1 MGISK
6 RYPPKPRWP
15 RLAVIQEPT
24 EVEHI
29 PFMDSDVSK
38 SRMGWLVGFSQFE
51 KVGLTLGRWHDVL
64 GLWTCHLPKHH
75 SSCFSHFFWVDDR
88 STIPSSWLDWWTKYP
103 KEMPKSSFKKTPA
116 FGTKRWC
123 PKCQGV
129 QLLYICFFWGVLNIK
144 VYGWIEK
151 KQKKTSIWSSKRK
164 ILTEPVHWTTA
175 RTTPRQPRKT
185 CQSFR
190 RNWCYPVRQHEM
202 VMTWSCP
209 FSKGDSTSKT

>member
-1 MGISK
+1 MLGNSLLITLYARYSPQKTSFLAAWLAHILDIIYIYIYVCIVIIKIKEISSPPLPWDSTIMGISK

-75 SSCFSHFFWVDDR
+75 SSCFSHFF
-88 STIPSSWLDWWTKYP
+88 
-103 KEMPKSSFKKTPA
+103 
-116 FGTKRWC
+116 G
-123 PKCQGV
+123 
-129 QLLYICFFWGVLNIK
+129 
-144 VYGWIEK
+144 
-151 KQKKTSIWSSKRK
+151 
-164 ILTEPVHWTTA
+164 
-175 RTTPRQPRKT
+175 
-185 CQSFR
+185 
-190 RNWCYPVRQHEM
+190 
-202 VMTWSCP
+202 
-209 FSKGDSTSKT
+209 